1 MNDELMHYGILGM
14 KWGIRRYQNYD
25 GSYTNLGL
33 KRRNDANSNYASARK
48 SLRSTK
54 EDGGD
59 VYSAREAVKTAR
71 REVKDS
77 KRYLK
82 DSVQAD
88 RGRELTQEGY
98 TVRELRKD
106 RRSNIPY
113 GMGVGAGVGLG
124 SGMVGMFMTGI
135 AALPLA
141 AVAAGTAAGGTFVA
155 RHYNNK
161 IDQINQY
168 RKRLSRDEQKDGD

>member
-25 GSYTNLGL
+25 GSYTKLGL
-33 KRRNDANSNYASARK
+33 KRRNDADSRYVSAKKSLKNAKSDGEDVRSARDALK
-48 SLRSTK
+48 SAK
-54 EDGGD
+54 Q
-59 VYSAREAVKTAR
+59 
-71 REVKDS
+71 EVKDS
-77 KRYLK
+77 KRFLK

-98 TVRELRKD
+98 TVRGLRRD

-135 AALPLA
+135 AALPLV
-141 AVAAGTAAGGTFVA
+141 AVAAGMAAGETFVA